1 MRILVY
7 RGDGRI
13 EQWLDE
19 LGQALPQAAIVG
31 WKDGEPRPAAC
42 DYAVI
47 WAPSPALLE
56 QLARVKA
63 VFLMGAGVDA
73 ILKHGDALPAAPIIR
88 VGDAGMADQMA
99 EYVLYGVLR
108 YFRQMP
114 QYEAFEREHSW
125 RPLPHPDRDSFT
137 VGVMGTG
144 KLGMRVVGALRHF
157 GFPVRI
163 WSRSAREVAG
173 VECFAGKDQLD
184 EFLRGTRALAC
195 LLPLTPETTGLFDR
209 ERLSRLPQGAFIINV
224 SRGAIFVED
233 DLLSLVREDHIA
245 GALLDVFEEEPL
257 DAGHPFWDE
266 PRVTVTP
273 HISGRTIVRETVRQ
287 IVRKIAALEQGQPV
301 DDVVDRNR
309 GY

>member
-19 LGQALPQAAIVG
+19 LRLALPQAEIVG

-56 QLARVKA
+56 QLAQVKA
-63 VFLMGAGVDA
+63 VFLMGAGVDSV
-73 ILKHGDALPAAPIIR
+73 LKHGDALPQAPIVR

-99 EYVLYGVLR
+99 EYVSYAVLR
-108 YFRQMP
+108 YFRQIP
-114 QYEAFEREHSW
+114 QYEAFERERTW
-125 RPLPHPDRDSFT
+125 RPLPHPDRESFT

-144 KLGMRVVGALRHF
+144 KLGMRVVEALRHF

-163 WSRSAREVAG
+163 WSRTAKDVPG
-173 VECFAGKDQLD
+173 VECFAGMEQL
-184 EFLRGTRALAC
+184 EPFLRGTRALAC
-195 LLPLTPETTGLFDR
+195 LLPLTPETTGLFDSR
-209 ERLSRLPQGAFIINV
+209 RLQQLPQGAFVINV
-224 SRGAIFVED
+224 SRGAIFVEQ
-233 DLLSLVREDHIA
+233 DLLSLVQREHIA
-245 GALLDVFEEEPL
+245 GAMLDVFEEEPMGA
-257 DAGHPFWDE
+257 DHPFWSE
-266 PRVTVTP
+266 PRISVTP
-273 HISGRTIVRETVRQ
+273 HISGRTIVRETTRQ
-287 IVRKIAALEQGQPV
+287 IVRKIDALEQGQPV

>member
-7 RGDGRI
+7 RGDGHI

-19 LGQALPQAAIVG
+19 LGRALPQADVIG
-31 WKDGEPRPAAC
+31 WKDGEPRPAPC

-56 QLARVKA
+56 QIKQVKA

-73 ILKHGDALPAAPIIR
+73 IMKHGDALPQVPIIR
-88 VGDAGMADQMA
+88 IGDAGMADQMA
-99 EYVLYGVLR
+99 EYVTYAVLR
-108 YFRQMP
+108 YFRQFP
-114 QYEAFEREHSW
+114 EYEAHERERNWH
-125 RPLPHPDRDSFT
+125 PLPHCERGQFP

-157 GFPVRI
+157 GFPVRV
-163 WSRSAREVAG
+163 WSRTQKDIAG
-173 VECFAGKDQLD
+173 VECFAGTGQL
-184 EFLRGTRALAC
+184 EPFLRGTRALAC
-195 LLPLTPETTGLFDR
+195 LLPLTPDTHGLFDR
-209 ERLSRLPQGAFIINV
+209 ERLRQLPQGAFIINV

-233 DLLSLVREDHIA
+233 DLLTLVKDGHIQ
-245 GALLDVFEEEPL
+245 GAMLDVFEDEPL
-257 DAGHPFWDE
+257 HRDHPLWTE

-273 HISGRTIVRETVRQ
+273 HISGRTIVNESVRQ
-287 IVRKIAALEQGQPV
+287 IVDKIAALEQGQPV

>member
-13 EQWLDE
+13 EQWLDD
-19 LGQALPQAAIVG
+19 LARALPRAEIVG

-56 QLARVKA
+56 QLAHVKA
-63 VFLMGAGVDA
+63 VFLMGAGVDS
-73 ILKHGDALPAAPIIR
+73 ILKHGDALPQAPIIR

-99 EYVLYGVLR
+99 EYVLYAVLR

-114 QYEAFEREHSW
+114 QYEAFEREHTW
-125 RPLPHPDRDSFT
+125 RPLPHPDRDSFP

-144 KLGMRVVGALRHF
+144 KLGMRVVEALRHF

-163 WSRSAREVAG
+163 WSRTSKEVPG
-173 VECFAGKDQLD
+173 VECFAGMDQLGD
-184 EFLRGTRALAC
+184 FLRGTRALAC
-195 LLPLTPETTGLFDR
+195 LLPLTPATTGLFDR
-209 ERLSRLPQGAFIINV
+209 ARLLQLPRGAYVINV

-233 DLLSLVREDHIA
+233 DLLSLVQDEHVA
-245 GALLDVFEEEPL
+245 GAMLDVFEEEPMRA
-257 DAGHPFWDE
+257 DHPFWDE

-287 IVRKIAALEQGQPV
+287 IVRKIDALEQGQPV

>member
-19 LGQALPQAAIVG
+19 LARELPQAEIVG
-31 WKDGEPRPAAC
+31 WKDAEPRPAAC

-56 QLARVKA
+56 QLAQVKA
-63 VFLMGAGVDA
+63 VFLMGAGVDSV
-73 ILKHGDALPAAPIIR
+73 LKHGDALPAAPIIR

-99 EYVLYGVLR
+99 EYVLYAVLR

-114 QYEAFEREHSW
+114 QYEAFERDHTW
-125 RPLPHPDRDSFT
+125 NPLPHPDRDSFV

-144 KLGMRVVGALRHF
+144 KLGMRVVEALRHF

-163 WSRSAREVAG
+163 WSRSAKDVPG
-173 VECFAGKDQLD
+173 VECFAGMDQLD
-184 EFLRGTRALAC
+184 AFLRGTCALAC
-195 LLPLTPETTGLFDR
+195 LLPLTPETSGLFDR
-209 ERLSRLPQGAFIINV
+209 ARLLQLPQGAFIINV

-233 DLLSLVREDHIA
+233 DLLSLVQTEHIA
-245 GALLDVFEEEPL
+245 GAMLDVFEEEPMPA
-257 DAGHPFWDE
+257 DHPFWDQ
-266 PRVTVTP
+266 PRISVTP
-273 HISGRTIVRETVRQ
+273 HISGRTIVRETTRQ